1 VEHREVEVMR
11 IETIQVI
18 IQDRPD
24 ILEEDPREEAT
35 SSDLEVAEEIENSHL
50 DSEEEPEE
58 LKEDTTVIM
67 GNLKVL
73 QKLDPS
79 IQEEEEEEEAE
90 AEDSEST
97 DPNSTMLNP
106 EITPR
111 IIKKYLQNISYGFKF
126 SNLNIIFYF
135 V

>member
-79 IQEEEEEEEAE
+79 IQEEEEEAE

-126 SNLNIIFYF
+126 SNLNIIIYF

>member
-1 VEHREVEVMR
+1 MEHREVEVMR

-79 IQEEEEEEEAE
+79 IQEEEEEAE

-126 SNLNIIFYF
+126 SNLNIIIYF

>member
-1 VEHREVEVMR
+1 MEHREVEVMR

-79 IQEEEEEEEAE
+79 IQEEEEEAE

-111 IIKKYLQNISYGFKF
+111 IIKKYLQNLSYGFKF
-126 SNLNIIFYF
+126 SNLNIIIYF

>member
-1 VEHREVEVMR
+1 MR

-79 IQEEEEEEEAE
+79 IQ
-90 AEDSEST
+90 
-97 DPNSTMLNP
+97 
-106 EITPR
+106 
-111 IIKKYLQNISYGFKF
+111 
-126 SNLNIIFYF
+126 
-135 V
+135 

>member
-1 VEHREVEVMR
+1 MP

-18 IQDRPD
+18 IQARLGT
-24 ILEEDPREEAT
+24 LEEDPREEAT
-35 SSDLEVAEEIENSHL
+35 SSDLEVAEETENSHL

-73 QKLDPS
+73 QKLDLS
-79 IQEEEEEEEAE
+79 IQEEEEEAE

-106 EITPR
+106 EITHR

-126 SNLNIIFYF
+126 SNLNIIIYF

>member
-1 VEHREVEVMR
+1 MEHREVEVMR

-50 DSEEEPEE
+50 DSEEEPEV

-79 IQEEEEEEEAE
+79 IQEEEEEAE

-126 SNLNIIFYF
+126 SNLNIIIYF

>member
-1 VEHREVEVMR
+1 MEHREVEVMP

-18 IQDRPD
+18 IQARLGT
-24 ILEEDPREEAT
+24 LEEDHREEAT

-90 AEDSEST
+90 DSEST

-106 EITPR
+106 EITHR
-111 IIKKYLQNISYGFKF
+111 IIKKYLQNTSYGFKF
-126 SNLNIIFYF
+126 SNLNIIIYF

>member
-1 VEHREVEVMR
+1 MR

-79 IQEEEEEEEAE
+79 IQEEEEEAE

-126 SNLNIIFYF
+126 SNLNIIIYF

>member
-1 VEHREVEVMR
+1 MHREVEVMR
-11 IETIQVI
+11 IEIIQVI
-18 IQDRPD
+18 TQDRPD

-73 QKLDPS
+73 QKLDPG
-79 IQEEEEEEEAE
+79 IQEEEEEAE

-97 DPNSTMLNP
+97 DQNSTMLNP
-106 EITPR
+106 EIIPR

-126 SNLNIIFYF
+126 SNLNIIIYF

>member
-50 DSEEEPEE
+50 DSEEEPEV

-79 IQEEEEEEEAE
+79 IQEEEEEAE

-126 SNLNIIFYF
+126 SNLNIIIYF

>member
-1 VEHREVEVMR
+1 MP

-18 IQDRPD
+18 IQVRPGT
-24 ILEEDPREEAT
+24 LEEDHREEAT

-90 AEDSEST
+90 DSEST

-106 EITPR
+106 EITPI
-111 IIKKYLQNISYGFKF
+111 IIKKYLQNTSYGFKF
-126 SNLNIIFYF
+126 SNLNIIIYF

>member
-1 VEHREVEVMR
+1 MEHREVEVMR

-79 IQEEEEEEEAE
+79 IQEEEEEAE

>member
-79 IQEEEEEEEAE
+79 IQEEEEEAE